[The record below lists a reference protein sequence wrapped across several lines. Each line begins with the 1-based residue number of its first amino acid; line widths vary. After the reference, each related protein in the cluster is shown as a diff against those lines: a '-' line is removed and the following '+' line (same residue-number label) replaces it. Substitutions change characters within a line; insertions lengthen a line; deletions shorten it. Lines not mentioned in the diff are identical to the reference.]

1 MFVSREIE
9 AVKEYRLKKRQTINT
24 SFKVLFQRTRFTHLW
39 NFVDAPCIH
48 RELLRLMSLFR
59 SSMNQ
64 RLSSFLVCAMDF
76 SMTLF

>member
-1 MFVSREIE
+1 MFASREIE
-9 AVKEYRLKKRQTINT
+9 AEEEYRLKKRQTINT

-64 RLSSFLVCAMDF
+64 W
-76 SMTLF
+76 